1 MNDPLNLLK
10 SLTRPTLL
18 VTAARH
24 AAQGYQR
31 DRVLRRLLK
40 ANTPTGHGEAV
51 IKLLIL
57 ERELDEARRTRIAG
71 YSVARHITVL
81 AALIAEGGY
90 LGNRARPAQANAS
103 ATSALRLVM

>member
-10 SLTRPTLL
+10 SLTRPSLL
-18 VTAARH
+18 VTAARY

-31 DRVLRRLLK
+31 DRVLRRVLK
-40 ANTPTGHGEAV
+40 TNPPTGHGEAV

-71 YSVARHITVL
+71 YSAARHITVL
-81 AALIAEGGY
+81 SALIAEGGH
-90 LGNRARPAQANAS
+90 LGSRVRSGTESGTP
-103 ATSALRLVM
+103 TLRLVT